1 VLVEFADQ
9 AKVDVDEAFDWYASK
24 SIDALDGFLR
34 ALDHAVG
41 VVSSG
46 PEIWPQFEAGT
57 QRYVFRRYPFSL
69 IYRAFEDR
77 IVIVAVAPH
86 RKRPGYWK

>member
-1 VLVEFADQ
+1 MQVEFADQ
-9 AKVDVDEAFDWYASK
+9 AKADVDEAFEWYASK
-24 SIDALDGFLR
+24 SVGALEGFLQ
-34 ALDHAVG
+34 AVDYAVG

-46 PEIWPQFEAGT
+46 PGVWPEFESGT

-69 IYRAFEDR
+69 IYRVTDNR
-77 IVIVAVAPH
+77 IVIIAVAPH